1 VRRLDRYILREILY
15 PSIIGLAA
23 LTFVAL
29 SRGLGTLLEKIIR
42 LSATPGEIWAISA
55 ALLPNVLIF
64 TLPMAVLV
72 GILTGF
78 GRLSSDSE
86 MIAMRASGVSMRRI
100 LVPVLT
106 LGVAAWLLNTA
117 MTTWIAPEMAAQLI
131 RAKREIL
138 LHHSSLIVQDGI
150 FNEDSPN
157 LTLYVRNIS
166 RDDGKWHDIMI
177 DDVRDP
183 NQELILF
190 ASTAVP
196 QINDTDHT
204 LNLTLTN
211 GNSHKVNFKKSDQY
225 DSEVFRKREFS
236 IPIPSGDTGSDTPPL
251 FQTSTKTLWSQMMAG
266 TATYKDRVEFHQR
279 FALPF
284 ACIAFAFVGLPLG
297 VSTTRG
303 SKSMGLI
310 LSLILMF
317 LYYLGFMGGTKLASD
332 SNFSPF
338 LGAWIPNLVFLL
350 VGIFMMSRADREHE
364 NKILLGIH
372 NAAEWLGRKMSILF
386 RIRDQ
391 LTAWMHSFSRRSKMF
406 RVIDR
411 YVLRGFCFYFLLV
424 LVVFLGLFVVVTL
437 FELLPDIVGHHS
449 SIVTVIL
456 YFIFYTPQM
465 LFWVVPLT
473 ILLAILIN
481 LGTMTKSNE
490 ILAIKAAGMSLY
502 RLSIPL
508 LLVGI
513 LVSGSIYLMQDFV
526 LPYTNQRQDEY
537 RDIIK
542 GRAPQSYRNPD
553 RKWMAGSDDRIYH
566 YKYFNYQKN
575 EFSNLS
581 IFQFEPGTFNLH
593 EWTFA
598 GSGIWNGNG
607 WLLQKVSLHR
617 MSDDGV
623 NPEVKLIPAIFTSE
637 MDRPE
642 YFKDDVRTAS
652 QMSYGELESYID
664 GLQKKHF
671 DVTPLTLDLYRKL
684 SYPLVSFI
692 MVLLGIPFSFKTGR
706 KGAFYGIGICIG
718 LGILYWSTFELFG
731 KLGDINRLSPMV
743 AAWFPNLIFGLGGM
757 WMMLRVK
764 T

>member
-1 VRRLDRYILREILY
+1 MRRLDRYILREILY
-15 PSIIGLAA
+15 PSVIGLAA
-23 LTFVAL
+23 LTFVAIT
-29 SRGLGTLLEKIIR
+29 RGLGTLLEKIIR
-42 LSATPGEIWAISA
+42 ISATPAEIWAISA
-55 ALLPNVLIF
+55 TLLPNVLIF

-86 MIAMRASGVSMRRI
+86 MIAMRASGISMRRV

-106 LGVAAWLLNTA
+106 LGIAAWLINTA
-117 MTTWIAPEMAAQLI
+117 LTTWIAPEMAAQFSVV
-131 RAKREIL
+131 KREIL
-138 LHHSSLIVQDGI
+138 LRHSSLIVQDGI
-150 FNEDSPN
+150 FNEDNPN
-157 LTLYVRNIS
+157 LTLYVRNIT
-166 RDDGKWHDIMI
+166 REDGKWHDIML

-183 NQELILF
+183 NKETILF
-190 ASTAVP
+190 ASTAIP
-196 QINDTDHT
+196 QINEADHT
-204 LNLTLTN
+204 LNLTLIN
-211 GNSHKVNFKKSDQY
+211 GNSHSINFKKSQQY
-225 DSEVFRKREFS
+225 DSDSFRSRDFS
-236 IPIPSGDTGSDTPPL
+236 IPIPTGDTDSDSAPS
-251 FQTSTKTLWSQMMAG
+251 FQTSTKTLWRQMMAG
-266 TATYKDRVEFHQR
+266 TATYRDRVEFHQR
-279 FALPF
+279 LALPF
-284 ACIAFAFVGLPLG
+284 ACIAFALVGLPLG

-303 SKSMGLI
+303 SKSTGLI

-317 LYYLGFMGGTKLASD
+317 LYYLGFTGGTKLASD

-338 LGAWIPNLVFLL
+338 LGAWIPNIVFLF

-364 NKILLGIH
+364 NKVLLGIRS
-372 NAAEWLGRKMSILF
+372 AVEWFAQKMSILN
-386 RIRDQ
+386 RIREQ
-391 LTAWMHSFSRRSKMF
+391 LTVWMNSFSRRSKLF

-411 YVLRGFCFYFLLV
+411 YVLRGFCFYFVLV
-424 LVVFLGLFVVVTL
+424 LVVFVGVFIVVTL
-437 FELLPDIVGHHS
+437 FELLPDIVSNHS
-449 SIVTVIL
+449 SILTVIL

-473 ILLAILIN
+473 VLLAVLIN
-481 LGTMTKSNE
+481 LGTLTKSNE

-508 LLVGI
+508 LLVGM
-513 LVSGSIYLMQDFV
+513 LASGAIYLMQDFM
-526 LPYTNQRQDEY
+526 LPYTNQRQDQY

-542 GRAPQSYRNPD
+542 GRAPQSYRNPN

-566 YKYFNYQKN
+566 YSYFNYQKN

-581 IFQFEPGTFNLH
+581 IFRFEPGTFNLRD
-593 EWTFA
+593 WTFA
-598 GSGIWNGNG
+598 GNGTWNGSEWMLKN
-607 WLLQKVSLHR
+607 VTLHR

-623 NPEVKLIPAIFTSE
+623 NSEVKLLPAIVTSE

-642 YFKDDVRTAS
+642 YFKDEVRTAS
-652 QMSYGELESYID
+652 QMSYGELKAYID
-664 GLQKKHF
+664 ELQKKHF
-671 DVTPLTLDLYRKL
+671 DVTSLTLDLYRKL

-743 AAWFPNLIFGLGGM
+743 AAWFPNLIFGLGGT